1 MKYMLLV
8 CGDDTADAS
17 GMAPVEPWV
26 EEHGVRGGSRLY
38 GHRLRLPD
46 TAVTVRVRDGEV
58 LRTDGPFAET
68 KEYVA
73 GFDVVDCDSLEEAV
87 RIAAGHPVATVG
99 ALEVRPFWDEDPLED
114 AEAAVRRIDAE
125 LTEAARERDV
135 DRVTA
140 CYAPDAEVYG
150 PADTAGRSGTA
161 EVRKAVE
168 AWFATLSGPVHREV
182 LELRVRPGEGS
193 CFSHALVRI
202 HGTRVTGEPV
212 DQLVR
217 VTTGYRD
224 PGFGWL
230 IAHEHVSV
238 PLGATDRKERS

>member
-26 EEHGVRGGSRLY
+26 EEHGVRTGARLY

-73 GFDVVDCDSLEEAV
+73 GFDVVDCAGLEEAV
-87 RIAAGHPVATVG
+87 RIAARHPVATIG
-99 ALEVRPFWDEDPLED
+99 ALEVRPFWDEGLMED
-114 AEAAVRRIDAE
+114 AGTAVRRIDGE
-125 LTEAARERDV
+125 LTEAVRERDV
-135 DRVTA
+135 DRMTA
-140 CYAPDAEVYG
+140 CYAPDVEAFG
-150 PADTAGRSGTA
+150 PAGAEAQSGIA
-161 EVRKAVE
+161 AVRKAVE
-168 AWFATLSGPVHREV
+168 EWFATLTGPVHREV
-182 LELRVRPGEGS
+182 LDLRVRPGEGS
-193 CFSHALVRI
+193 TFSHALVRLR
-202 HGTRVTGEPV
+202 GTRVTGEPL
-212 DQLVR
+212 DQVVR
-217 VTTGYRD
+217 VSTGYRD
-224 PGFGWL
+224 TGFSWV

-238 PLGATDRKERS
+238 PSAGTTGKEGS

>member
-26 EEHGVRGGSRLY
+26 EEHGVRHGTRLY
-38 GHRLRLPD
+38 GHRLQLPD
-46 TAVTVRVRDGEV
+46 RAVTVRVRDGEV

-73 GFDVVDCDSLEEAV
+73 GFDVVDCGSLEEAV
-87 RIAAGHPVATVG
+87 RVAAAHPVATVG
-99 ALEVRPFWDEDPLED
+99 AMEVRPFWDEGLTED
-114 AEAAVRRIDAE
+114 AETAVRRLDAE
-125 LTEAARERDV
+125 LTAAAHDRDV
-135 DRVTA
+135 DRMTA
-140 CYAPDAEVYG
+140 CYAPDVEVFGTAGAEV
-150 PADTAGRSGTA
+150 RSGTGA
-161 EVRKAVE
+161 LRKAVE
-168 AWFATLSGPVHREV
+168 AWFAALAGPVHREV

-193 CFSHALVRI
+193 TFSHALVRV
-202 HGTRVTGEPV
+202 HGTRVTGEPLDRV
-212 DQLVR
+212 VR

-224 PGFGWL
+224 TGFSWL

-238 PLGATDRKERS
+238 PREAQQS

>member
-26 EEHGVRGGSRLY
+26 EEHGVRTGARLY

-73 GFDVVDCDSLEEAV
+73 GFDVVDCAGLEEAV
-87 RIAAGHPVATVG
+87 RIAARHPVATIG
-99 ALEVRPFWDEDPLED
+99 AMEVRPFWDEGLMED
-114 AEAAVRRIDAE
+114 AGTAVRRIDGE

-135 DRVTA
+135 DRMTA
-140 CYAPDAEVYG
+140 CYAPDVEAFG
-150 PADTAGRSGTA
+150 PAGAEAQSGIA
-161 EVRKAVE
+161 AVRKAVE
-168 AWFATLSGPVHREV
+168 EWFATLTGPVHREV
-182 LELRVRPGEGS
+182 LGLRVRPGEGS
-193 CFSHALVRI
+193 TFSHALVRLR
-202 HGTRVTGEPV
+202 GTRVTGEPL
-212 DQLVR
+212 DQVVR
-217 VTTGYRD
+217 VSTGYRD
-224 PGFGWL
+224 TGFSWV

-238 PLGATDRKERS
+238 PSAGTTGKEGS

>member
-26 EEHGVRGGSRLY
+26 EEHGVRSGTRLY
-38 GHRLRLPD
+38 GHRLQLPD
-46 TAVTVRVRDGEV
+46 RAVTVRVRDGEV

-87 RIAAGHPVATVG
+87 RIAAGHPVATIG
-99 ALEVRPFWDEDPLED
+99 AMEVRPFWDEGLMED
-114 AEAAVRRIDAE
+114 AEGAVRRIDAE

-135 DRVTA
+135 ERMMA
-140 CYAPDAEVYG
+140 CYAPDVEAFG
-150 PADTAGRSGTA
+150 PAGVQGQSGIGA
-161 EVRKAVE
+161 LRKTVE
-168 AWFATLSGPVHREV
+168 EWFATLSGPVHREV

-193 CFSHALVRI
+193 TFSHALVRI
-202 HGTRVTGEPV
+202 HGTRVTGEPLDRV
-212 DQLVR
+212 VR

-224 PGFGWL
+224 TGFSWL
-230 IAHEHVSV
+230 IAHEHVSL
-238 PLGATDRKERS
+238 PLEANPS

>member
-26 EEHGVRGGSRLY
+26 EEHGVRRGDRLY

-46 TAVTVRVRDGEV
+46 RAVTVRVRDGEV

-73 GFDVVDCDSLEEAV
+73 GFDVVDCDSLEAAV
-87 RIAAGHPVATVG
+87 RIAAAHPVATIG
-99 ALEVRPFWDEDPLED
+99 AMEVRPFWDEGLTED
-114 AEAAVRRIDAE
+114 AETAVRRLDAE
-125 LTEAARERDV
+125 LTEAARARDV
-135 DRVTA
+135 DRLTA
-140 CYAPDAEVYG
+140 CYAPDVETFGATGREV
-150 PADTAGRSGTA
+150 RSGIGA
-161 EVRKAVE
+161 LRKAAE
-168 AWFATLSGPVHREV
+168 AWFATLTGPVDREV

-193 CFSHALVRI
+193 TFSHALVRI
-202 HGTRVTGEPV
+202 RGTRVSGEPLDRV
-212 DQLVR
+212 VR

-224 PGFGWL
+224 TGFSWL

-238 PLGATDRKERS
+238 PLEGERS

>member
-26 EEHGVRGGSRLY
+26 EEHGVRRAERLY
-38 GHRLRLPD
+38 GHRLRLPAE
-46 TAVTVRVRDGEV
+46 AVTVRVRDGEV

-87 RIAAGHPVATVG
+87 EIAARHPVATIG
-99 ALEVRPFWDEDPLED
+99 AMEVRAFWDGITED
-114 AEAAVRRIDAE
+114 AETGIRRIDAE
-125 LTEAARERDV
+125 LTEAARERDI
-135 DRVTA
+135 DRMMA
-140 CYAPDAEVYG
+140 CYAPDVEVFHLVTG
-150 PADTAGRSGTA
+150 EEQAGIGA
-161 EVRKAVE
+161 LRKALE
-168 AWFATLSGPVHREV
+168 GWFSPLTGPVHREV

-193 CFSHALVRI
+193 AFSHALVRMR
-202 HGTRVTGEPV
+202 GTRVTGEPL
-212 DQLVR
+212 DRLVR

-224 PGFGWL
+224 AGFQWL

-238 PLGATDRKERS
+238 PPETPVAGERS

>member
-17 GMAPVEPWV
+17 AMAPVEPWV
-26 EEHGVRGGSRLY
+26 EEHGVRGGTRLY

-87 RIAAGHPVATVG
+87 HIAAGHPVATVG
-99 ALEVRPFWDEDPLED
+99 AMEVRPFWDEGPLED
-114 AEAAVRRIDAE
+114 AGTAVRRIDAE
-125 LTEAARERDV
+125 LTAAARERDV
-135 DRVTA
+135 DRLTA
-140 CYAPDAEVYG
+140 CYAPDAEVFG
-150 PADTAGRSGTA
+150 PADVEGRSGIA
-161 EVRKAVE
+161 EVRKQAE
-168 AWFATLSGPVHREV
+168 AWFAALEGSVHREV
-182 LELRVRPGEGS
+182 RRLTVRPGEGS

-202 HGTRVTGEPV
+202 HGTRVTGEPLER
-212 DQLVR
+212 LVR

-224 PGFGWL
+224 PGFGWV
-230 IAHEHVSV
+230 IAHEHTSV
-238 PLGATDRKERS
+238 PLGGADRKERS

>member
-26 EEHGVRGGSRLY
+26 EEHGVRRGVRLY

-87 RIAAGHPVATVG
+87 RIAAQHPVATIG
-99 ALEVRPFWDEDPLED
+99 ALEVRPFWDEGLMED
-114 AEAAVRRIDAE
+114 AETAVRRIDAE

-135 DRVTA
+135 ERMVA
-140 CYAPDAEVYG
+140 CYAHDVEAFG
-150 PADTAGRSGTA
+150 PVGVNGQSGIGA
-161 EVRKAVE
+161 LRKAVE
-168 AWFATLSGPVHREV
+168 AWFATLSGPVRREV

-193 CFSHALVRI
+193 TFSHALVRI
-202 HGTRVTGEPV
+202 RGTRVTGEPLDRV
-212 DQLVR
+212 VR

-224 PGFGWL
+224 TGFSWL
-230 IAHEHVSV
+230 IAHEHISV
-238 PLGATDRKERS
+238 ALEAERS

>member
-26 EEHGVRGGSRLY
+26 EEHGVRRGARLY
-38 GHRLRLPD
+38 GHRLQLPD
-46 TAVTVRVRDGEV
+46 QAVTVRVRDGEV

-73 GFDVVDCDSLEEAV
+73 GFDVVDCAGLEEAV
-87 RIAAGHPVATVG
+87 RIAAEHPVATIG
-99 ALEVRPFWDEDPLED
+99 AMEVRPFWDEGLMED
-114 AEAAVRRIDAE
+114 AEEAVRRIDAE
-125 LTEAARERDV
+125 LTAAARARDI
-135 DRVTA
+135 DRMAA
-140 CYAPDAEVYG
+140 CYAPDVDFFG
-150 PADTAGRSGTA
+150 PAGLQGQSGIGA
-161 EVRKAVE
+161 LRKAAE

-193 CFSHALVRI
+193 TFSHALVRI
-202 HGTRVTGEPV
+202 HGTRATGEPLDRV
-212 DQLVR
+212 VR

-224 PGFGWL
+224 TGFSWL
-230 IAHEHVSV
+230 IAHEHVSLPV
-238 PLGATDRKERS
+238 AGSPS

>member
-26 EEHGVRGGSRLY
+26 EEHGVRRGARLY

-46 TAVTVRVRDGEV
+46 SAVTVRVRDGEV

-87 RIAAGHPVATVG
+87 RIAAEHPVATVG
-99 ALEVRPFWDEDPLED
+99 AMEVRPFWDEGPAED
-114 AEAAVRRIDAE
+114 AGAAIRALDAE
-125 LTEAARERDV
+125 LTEALRERDV
-135 DRVTA
+135 ERLTA
-140 CYAPDAEVYG
+140 CYAPDVEVFG
-150 PADTAGRSGTA
+150 PAGADARSGVA
-161 EVRKAVE
+161 GLRKAVE
-168 AWFATLSGPVHREV
+168 EWFATIAGPVRREV
-182 LELRVRPGEGS
+182 LDLRVRPGEGS
-193 CFSHALVRI
+193 AFSHALVRLR
-202 HGTRVTGEPV
+202 GTRGTGEPV
-212 DQLVR
+212 DRTVR

-224 PGFGWL
+224 TGFGWL
-230 IAHEHVSV
+230 IAHEHVSA
-238 PLGATDRKERS
+238 PLDGPAGKDLS

>member
-26 EEHGVRGGSRLY
+26 EEHGVRTGARLY

-73 GFDVVDCDSLEEAV
+73 GFDVVDCAGLEEAV
-87 RIAAGHPVATVG
+87 RIAAQHPVATIG
-99 ALEVRPFWDEDPLED
+99 AMEVRPFWDEGLMED
-114 AEAAVRRIDAE
+114 AETAVRRIDGE

-135 DRVTA
+135 DRMTA
-140 CYAPDAEVYG
+140 CYAQDVEAFG
-150 PADTAGRSGTA
+150 PAGVEAQSGIA
-161 EVRKAVE
+161 AVRKAVE
-168 AWFATLSGPVHREV
+168 EWFATLTGPVHREV
-182 LELRVRPGEGS
+182 LDLRVRPGEGS
-193 CFSHALVRI
+193 TFSHALVRLR
-202 HGTRVTGEPV
+202 GTRVTGEPL
-212 DQLVR
+212 DQVVR
-217 VTTGYRD
+217 VSTGYRD
-224 PGFGWL
+224 TGFSWV

-238 PLGATDRKERS
+238 PSAGTTGKEGS